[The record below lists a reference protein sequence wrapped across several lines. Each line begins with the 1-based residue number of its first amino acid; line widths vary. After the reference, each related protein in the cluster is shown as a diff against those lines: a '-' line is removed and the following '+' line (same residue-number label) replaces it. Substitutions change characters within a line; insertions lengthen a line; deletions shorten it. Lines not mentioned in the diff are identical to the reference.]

1 MFSLLSYLE
10 RLVSHGPSSLW
21 LHLHSRVFRLLHCYC
36 QVQVEITNCLRCPQ
50 WATCCWELTTPSL
63 PHTVYSSNLDTDTL
77 KLVSNLHITHN
88 ISGDDKTKIGRS
100 SIYSEISFVRL
111 IRGSFRRIK
120 LYLLHPY
127 NSFEK
132 KYQNL
137 FFILNSFIH
146 IHVAPYSYFICKYY
160 FHHLI
165 TYKIFIYLNYYGY
178 KTFVLRITK

>member
-36 QVQVEITNCLRCPQ
+36 YCQVQVEITNCLRSPQ

-127 NSFEK
+127 NS
-132 KYQNL
+132 
-137 FFILNSFIH
+137 
-146 IHVAPYSYFICKYY
+146 YFICKYY